1 MLTGR
6 KTATRAIKL
15 QEPRGINTHDLS
27 AEDWG
32 RYQQEMSGTGL
43 SSELVK
49 ATTALKAARLGTEQE
64 QGSTQEAAEHLRLV
78 ESAAG
83 FAMER
88 AWHGRG
94 PQIGRS
100 TQGACTDEGAEQKRP
115 QQSAE
120 AARADLASFL
130 LAPNGNG
137 EATSDGLASRA
148 GAGHCLALGGCAG
161 GVQRR

>member
-6 KTATRAIKL
+6 KTATRSTKL

-32 RYQQEMSGTGL
+32 RYQQEMAGPGL

-49 ATTALKAARLGTEQE
+49 ATTALKEARLGTEQE
-64 QGSTQEAAEHLRLV
+64 QGSTQEAAENLVRLV

-88 AWHGRG
+88 A
-94 PQIGRS
+94 
-100 TQGACTDEGAEQKRP
+100 
-115 QQSAE
+115 
-120 AARADLASFL
+120 
-130 LAPNGNG
+130 
-137 EATSDGLASRA
+137 
-148 GAGHCLALGGCAG
+148 
-161 GVQRR
+161 